1 MSNISNSTVVSP
13 ESSRRYPLNGVD
25 YPLRFFN
32 MMHFQ
37 RPKTLNEIFKW
48 CIILNESHGLLDRLT
63 DTMARYPIT
72 PIIVT
77 NDIGEDRSFW
87 SKLLNNTLA
96 IQDELVK
103 NGKDYYTFG
112 NCIVTIVP
120 PFKRY
125 LCCPKCNTYMQHCIN
140 DDNEVEKNFDWKF
153 RDYKFFAKCSKKDCG
168 YNGSMIVKDEF
179 LTGDAFLEKIKIH
192 RWPIQFI
199 KVRNLG
205 IAGKKRI
212 YYRIEDKYTIPIK
225 KGDKFV
231 VSNIPETF
239 ILACKANQ
247 NNPIIELPSDL
258 TFHYEHEGITEPEWE
273 GLSKPFF
280 FSAWKDIFMSFVL
293 RKAQECIASDHL
305 IPTRFLFPSQ
315 NPGSGRDPLSQID
328 GGSWMNIITT
338 QLKRQQND
346 PNEIGIVPFPIGYQ
360 ALGGQ
365 GKVMS
370 LREEIELQDRRILT
384 QMGIPPELI
393 YGGMTWSGSNIS
405 LRMLENLFLY
415 YINKQNTFL
424 RFFVKYAARMS
435 GKVAPSEIKLKPF
448 RMADDIQQMNLL
460 SGLGMTGRI
469 SETTALSQISG
480 IDLASEA
487 KQMEVDREYVQR
499 ILAARQIANA
509 NVTQEITKI
518 TNNGQIENQAAGTL
532 KQNAVGQSMQT
543 SITDGFIATSVQ
555 GIVNKLK
562 TIPYTERQAELR
574 NLQINNPSQFNEV
587 VSLLNGINPQNDI
600 KPEPIVKGKGK

>member
-1 MSNISNSTVVSP
+1 MSNVSSTSVVSP
-13 ESSRRYPLNGVD
+13 ESSRRYPMNGVD
-25 YPLRFFN
+25 YPIRFFN
-32 MMHFQ
+32 MLHFQ

-72 PIIVT
+72 PIVVS
-77 NDIGEDRSFW
+77 NDIGEDNRYW
-87 SKLLNNTLA
+87 SKLLNDTIA

-125 LCCPKCNTYMQHCIN
+125 LACPKCNTYKSHCIN
-140 DDNEVEKNFDWKF
+140 DDNDAEKNFEWKF
-153 RDYKFFAKCSKKDCG
+153 KDYKFYAKCSKKDCTF
-168 YNGSMIVKDEF
+168 NGLMNIKDEF
-179 LTGDAFLEKIKIH
+179 LEGDEFLEKLKIH

-212 YYRIEDKYTIPIK
+212 YYRLEDKYTKPIQ

-231 VSNIPETF
+231 VANVPETF
-239 ILACKANQ
+239 ILACKQNQ

-293 RKAQECIASDHL
+293 RKAQETIASDHL
-305 IPTRFLFPSQ
+305 IPNRFIFPSA
-315 NPGSGRDPLSQID
+315 NPGGGGDPLSKID
-328 GGSWMNIITT
+328 GGSWMSIITT

-365 GKVMS
+365 GKNMS

-384 QMGIPPELI
+384 QMGIPPELV

-424 RFFVKYAARMS
+424 RFFVKYASRMS
-435 GKVAPSEIKLKPF
+435 GKVAPSEVKLKAF
-448 RMADDIQQMNLL
+448 RMADDMQQISLL
-460 SGLGMTGRI
+460 SNLGNMGRI
-469 SETTALSQISG
+469 SETTALSQVTG
-480 IDLASEA
+480 IDLAAEA
-487 KQMEVDREYVQR
+487 KQMETDAPYMQQ
-499 ILAARQIANA
+499 ILAARQKANA
-509 NVTQEITKI
+509 KVTQEVTAIT
-518 TNNGQIENQAAGTL
+518 TDGQIVNQAQGQLT
-532 KQNAVGQSMQT
+532 QNSVGQAMQT
-543 SITDGFIATSVQ
+543 QITDGFIATNVQ
-555 GIVNKLK
+555 GVVNKLQ
-562 TIPYTERQAELR
+562 TLPYEERQAELR
-574 NLQINNPSQFNEV
+574 NLQMKNPEQFNQV
-587 VSLLNGINPQNDI
+587 VSMMHGVDPNAVKPQ
-600 KPEPIVKGKGK
+600 PVVKGKGK